1 MEEGSQDNAKQVLQ
15 ETKAWLENAV
25 IGLGLCPFAKGPF
38 QKQQIRFV
46 CSEASGVPQL
56 LDDLRAEILLL
67 QQTDATVIETTLL
80 VHPHILHDFYA
91 YNEFL
96 EVADQL
102 LQELELE
109 GELQI
114 ASFHPDYQFADSAS
128 DAISN
133 YTNRSPYPCLHLLR
147 ETSIDRAV
155 AAFPESEEIYEKN
168 IATMQALGIE
178 GWRRLDP
185 YRNKN

>member
-1 MEEGSQDNAKQVLQ
+1 MEDSCQINAEQVLQ
-15 ETKAWLENAV
+15 KTKAWLENAV

-46 CSEASGVPQL
+46 CSEASNVSTL
-56 LDDLRAEILLL
+56 LKDLRAEILLL
-67 QQTDATVIETTLL
+67 QQADVAVIETTLL
-80 VHPHILHDFYA
+80 IHPHVLHDFYA

-96 EVADQL
+96 EDADQL

-114 ASFHPDYQFADSAS
+114 ASFHPDYQFADCTA
-128 DAISN
+128 DDISN

-155 AAFPESEEIYEKN
+155 AAFPDAEQIYEKN
-168 IATMQALGIE
+168 IATMHELGIK
-178 GWRRLDP
+178 GWRQLDP
-185 YRNKN
+185 YRSKK